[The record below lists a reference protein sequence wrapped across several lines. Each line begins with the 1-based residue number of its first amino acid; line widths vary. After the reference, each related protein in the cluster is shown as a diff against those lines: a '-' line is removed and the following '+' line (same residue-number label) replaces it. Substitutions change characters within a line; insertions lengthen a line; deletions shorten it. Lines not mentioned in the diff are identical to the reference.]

1 MLIYTCLNF
10 LPLFPNLQWKIW
22 WHYKYLSLYALLH
35 YHKARSELE
44 NSFQRNSSL
53 RWSILWKC
61 EYKASTKTETKF
73 SSCNESGKPE
83 RALKVY
89 GLRYAEEVKSN
100 MRILLL
106 PSTGIRSYN
115 PMWNWNVTNLSLSL
129 LKGSV
134 PNPFLLCS
142 ANQEILQPKFDLH
155 LTKCKRSSALDS
167 VSDYIFC
174 NTSFFCHSYSDYSLM
189 PINYLE
195 LHMVLLNFQGFLFDI
210 PHCISS
216 CQMPIDSTKKKKM
229 SNVHWIDF
237 EEKSRID
244 DH

>member
-129 LKGSV
+129 LKGSCLILFCYAQ
-134 PNPFLLCS
+134 PIKKSCNLNFIYTS
-142 ANQEILQPKFDLH
+142 QNANEVQH
-155 LTKCKRSSALDS
+155 LTLWVIIFFATHPFS
-167 VSDYIFC
+167 VTLIVII
-174 NTSFFCHSYSDYSLM
+174 L
-189 PINYLE
+189 
-195 LHMVLLNFQGFLFDI
+195 
-210 PHCISS
+210 S
-216 CQMPIDSTKKKKM
+216 CP
-229 SNVHWIDF
+229 
-237 EEKSRID
+237 
-244 DH
+244 